1 MNSEYLVARS
11 PVFSP
16 MTRVLHG
23 GATLRAANDN
33 SHGFSNEVLLRAAL
47 KHFAE
52 FGLSAA
58 DQARLNA
65 ERAFFAGDRTSYDWW
80 LEICR
85 ALDRRM
91 AAAIAARR
99 RAARKS

>member
-1 MNSEYLVARS
+1 MNSEYLAARS

-16 MTRVLHG
+16 TSRMIHDGAVL
-23 GATLRAANDN
+23 RPANDN
-33 SHGFSNEVLLRAAL
+33 NHGFSNQVLLRAAL

-52 FGLSAA
+52 FGLGAA
-58 DQARLNA
+58 EQARLNA
-65 ERAFFAGDRTSYDWW
+65 ERAFFAGDRAGYDWW

-85 ALDRRM
+85 ALDRRL

-99 RAARKS
+99 QASR